1 MSRLSIPIDALSS
14 RLNLGS
20 RFEGVRNTS
29 LSTRFANLKPVSE
42 FFDVKRISKPQ
53 NFGEVQSRMNY
64 NLGYFSSN
72 YAVLFVMLAIYSL
85 LTNPVLLF
93 VIILVA
99 GGMYGIGK
107 LQGSDLDVGF
117 ARATSSQLYTALFV
131 IAVPLGL
138 WASPIT
144 TVLWLIGASAVTIL
158 GHATFMDKPIESAF
172 SEEAV

>member
-1 MSRLSIPIDALSS
+1 MSRLSIPIEALSS

-107 LQGSDLDVGF
+107 LQGQDLDVGF